1 MLVNFCANQK
11 SLSNWTQPK
20 VDPRPDEPA
29 KAGRP
34 AGLEAPPRLTSAEP
48 STIAEP
54 SADGAGAA
62 DGADAAEPRFEP
74 CRTLTTAES
83 TTKDQRHD
91 KDTIRLDYYIHWLRT
106 HYRKL

>member
-1 MLVNFCANQK
+1 MPE
-11 SLSNWTQPK
+11 S
-20 VDPRPDEPA
+20 A
-29 KAGRP
+29 KKHGC
-34 AGLEAPPRLTSAEP
+34 LP
-48 STIAEP
+48 STSWRRAQGAEEGKCVRGQGTV
-54 SADGAGAA
+54 DGAQSLLTFFGSATDVTRQRA